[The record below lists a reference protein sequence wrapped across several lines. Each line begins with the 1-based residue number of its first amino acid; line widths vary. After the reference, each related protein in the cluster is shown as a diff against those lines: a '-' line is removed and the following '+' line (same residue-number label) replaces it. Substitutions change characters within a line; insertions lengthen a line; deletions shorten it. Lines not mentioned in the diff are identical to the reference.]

1 MIPPPHNPPPQYSA
15 ARNPDLTRYTPAAKS
30 RRRRPTTPTTPR
42 TLLTPTNLNSPP
54 TPATR
59 QDLFPIALASTV
71 LGFLALVVC
80 FSRGYL
86 LLYGDAVAH
95 LGIARRILDSRNP
108 GLAQLGGV
116 WLPLP
121 HLLML
126 PFISHMDW
134 WQNGLAG
141 AWPSLGC
148 YILGN
153 LGFFALSRRL
163 LSPGWSLVATT
174 FYALNPN
181 LLYLSTTAMTEP
193 LFLAELLWIT
203 LLTAECVSSIR
214 ATQPTIQTTS
224 QTSAQTSIQTARQ
237 TTTHTARVRRRL
249 LLVSLVTVA
258 AVYTRYDGWILGA
271 AAWLLLTY
279 HLAHHRPLWRTV
291 APSYILATLLTVAAP
306 VGWLAYNQHF
316 FHDPLDF
323 LRGPYSP
330 AAIEKRTSP
339 PSAGRYH
346 GWHNPLYALL
356 YYTRTAQVDAAAW
369 EFGFPLMLAALTGLA
384 LTLRRPPKPTA
395 TLRTPNR
402 TATLTPNR
410 TALPNPDRT
419 ALLLWLPLPF
429 YLYSISFGSVPI
441 FIPQLYPRAFYNA
454 RYGMELLP
462 ALALFST
469 LALQYLSTRLTQP
482 REQISPTSPA
492 KTQPPPPSSP
502 QENTTPPP
510 HPDPRDR
517 RSALAAR
524 LLRPL
529 SFLAIALNTIAM
541 MYFTPLVLKEGMVNS
556 TTRVAFEAAL
566 ARQLESFPPG
576 SPIMMYTSDHIGAV
590 QRAGIPLRQIL
601 SDSDYDSWRQALSDP
616 AHQAA
621 YIIAIAGDPT
631 SQAIA
636 AHPANLTELTV
647 LCTTNQPCA
656 RIYKSN
662 VFPRSAEARKN

>member
-1 MIPPPHNPPPQYSA
+1 MIPPPHNSLPQYPA
-15 ARNPDLTRYTPAAKS
+15 ARNPDLTRHTPAARS

-42 TLLTPTNLNSPP
+42 TLLTRTNLDGPP

-71 LGFLALVVC
+71 LGFLALVIC

-141 AWPSLGC
+141 AWPSLAC

-203 LLTAECVSSIR
+203 LLTAECVTSIR
-214 ATQPTIQTTS
+214 ATQPT
-224 QTSAQTSIQTARQ
+224 AQTSIQTTAQTARQ
-237 TTTHTARVRRRL
+237 TTIQTARVRRRL

-279 HLAHHRPLWRTV
+279 HLAHNRPLWRTV
-291 APSYILATLLTVAAP
+291 APSYTLATLLTVAAP
-306 VGWLAYNQHF
+306 LGWLAYNQHF

-369 EFGFPLMLAALTGLA
+369 ELGFPLMLAALTGLA
-384 LTLRRPPKPTA
+384 LNLRQR
-395 TLRTPNR
+395 L
-402 TATLTPNR
+402 
-410 TALPNPDRT
+410 DRT
-419 ALLLWLPLPF
+419 SLLLWLPLPF

-441 FIPQLYPRAFYNA
+441 FIPQLYPHAFYNA

-469 LALQYLSTRLTQP
+469 LALQHLSTRLTPTQP
-482 REQISPTSPA
+482 LEQISRSSTAEARVPWPLSP
-492 KTQPPPPSSP
+492 KENGTPQPYPA
-502 QENTTPPP
+502 
-510 HPDPRDR
+510 PRDG

-529 SFLAIALNTIAM
+529 SFLAIALNSIAM

-556 TTRVAFEAAL
+556 TTRLAFEAAL

-601 SDSDYDSWRQALSDP
+601 SDSDFDSWRQALSDP

-636 AHPANLTELTV
+636 AHPAHLTELTV

-656 RIYKSN
+656 RIYKSDN
-662 VFPRSAEARKN
+662 FPQH

>member
-1 MIPPPHNPPPQYSA
+1 MIPPTHNPQPHIPRA
-15 ARNPDLTRYTPAAKS
+15 HNPALALLPAAAKS
-30 RRRRPTTPTTPR
+30 RRRRPAR
-42 TLLTPTNLNSPP
+42 GTLLTPSRLNLVGPP

-59 QDLFPIALASTV
+59 QDLFPVALAAAV
-71 LGFLALVVC
+71 LAFLALVVC

-141 AWPSLGC
+141 AWPSLIC
-148 YILGN
+148 YILGV

-163 LSPGWSLVATT
+163 LSPGWALVATS

-203 LLTAECVSSIR
+203 LLTAECVASIR
-214 ATQPTIQTTS
+214 AAHPAIQTTAR
-224 QTSAQTSIQTARQ
+224 TAAQTAIQTAG
-237 TTTHTARVRRRL
+237 VRRRL
-249 LLVSLVTVA
+249 VLVALVTVA

-271 AAWLLLTY
+271 AAWALLTF
-279 HLAHHRPLWRTV
+279 HLSRHRALWRTV
-291 APSYILATLLTVAAP
+291 APAYALTTLLTVAAP
-306 VGWLAYNQHF
+306 LGWLAYNQHF

-330 AAIEKRTSP
+330 AAIERRTSP

-369 EFGFPLMLAALTGLA
+369 ELGFPLMLAALTGLA
-384 LTLRRPPKPTA
+384 LTLRPN
-395 TLRTPNR
+395 RTSLPNPNR
-402 TATLTPNR
+402 TAPASPPR
-410 TALPNPDRT
+410 TASITPDRT
-419 ALLLWLPLPF
+419 ILLLWLPLPF

-441 FIPQLYPRAFYNA
+441 FIPQLYPHAFYNA

-462 ALALFST
+462 ALALFSV
-469 LALQYLSTRLTQP
+469 LALQYVSTRLAQSRP
-482 REQISPTSPA
+482 
-492 KTQPPPPSSP
+492 
-502 QENTTPPP
+502 
-510 HPDPRDR
+510 
-517 RSALAAR
+517 LAAR

-529 SFLAIALNTIAM
+529 SFLAIALNTVAM

-556 TTRVAFEAAL
+556 TTRIAFESAL
-566 ARQLESFPPG
+566 ARELRSFPPG
-576 SPIMMYTSDHIGAV
+576 APIMMYTSDHIGAV
-590 QRAGIPLRQIL
+590 QQAGIPLRQIL
-601 SDSDYDSWRQALSDP
+601 SDGDYDSWRRALADP

-636 AHPANLTELTV
+636 AHPNHLTELTV

-656 RIYKSN
+656 RIYHSD
-662 VFPRSAEARKN
+662 VSTQR